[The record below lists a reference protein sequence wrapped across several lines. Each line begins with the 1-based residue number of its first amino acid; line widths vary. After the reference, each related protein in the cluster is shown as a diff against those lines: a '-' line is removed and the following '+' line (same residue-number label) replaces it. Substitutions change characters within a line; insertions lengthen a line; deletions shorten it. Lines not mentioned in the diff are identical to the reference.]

1 MRIRTYAIEDADG
14 AIVEVVTATAKVAQ
28 RRVRAIHAEGGTGA
42 TMRRVVNAAE
52 RRELTS

>member
-14 AIVEVVTATAKVAQ
+14 LLVEVVTATAKVAQ
-28 RRVRAIHAEGGTGA
+28 RRVRAIHAKGGAGA

-52 RRELTS
+52 RRELAS